1 MVVEYKNMNENTL
14 TKPIFYGTLATVV
27 LLGVYFSIIT
37 LVSGWT
43 FALEQ
48 FGQFWYFVVSLAIG
62 FGIQIGLYTYLKN
75 AVHKPNS
82 SGRVLAVSGTT
93 STGAM
98 ISCCAHYLVNILPVI
113 GVTGF
118 VSVISQYQV
127 ELFWIGLAF
136 NIAGIIYIA
145 RKVIIFHHQT

>member
-1 MVVEYKNMNENTL
+1 MMIMRPAL
-14 TKPIFYGTLATVV
+14 YGIAGTTA

-43 FALEQ
+43 FAMNQ
-48 FGQFWYFVVSLAIG
+48 FLQFWYFVVSLAVG
-62 FGIQIGLYTYLKN
+62 FGMQIGLYTYLKN

-82 SGRVLAVSGTT
+82 SGKVLAVSGTT

-118 VSVISQYQV
+118 VSIISQYQM
-127 ELFWIGLAF
+127 ELFWIGLLF
-136 NIAGIIYIA
+136 NVAGILYIGN
-145 RKVIIFHHQT
+145 KVMKLHRI